1 MATRSRKKSL
11 KGTLIRGA
19 DGSLY
24 HIPDKDLHAYRLP
37 DELTGEAR
45 AFLDRQN
52 VKSKGAHVA
61 ALRGE
66 GLVSA
71 VPKKAVMVGGGRTVM
86 MKGKKTVMVAGG
98 GPVMVAGG
106 KTVMVKGKKAVMVGG
121 GKTVMVKG
129 KKTVMVGPGP
139 VMVSGGRT
147 VMVKGKKTVMVNMD
161 RLKAARKRRRK

>member
-1 MATRSRKKSL
+1 MATRTRKKPA

-45 AFLDRQN
+45 AFLNRQN
-52 VKSKGAHVA
+52 LKSKGARVA
-61 ALRGE
+61 ALRGA
-66 GLVSA
+66 GLVSSMP
-71 VPKKAVMVGGGRTVM
+71 VKKA
-86 MKGKKTVMVAGG
+86 
-98 GPVMVAGG
+98 VMVAGG

-129 KKTVMVGPGP
+129 KKAVMVG
-139 VMVSGGRT
+139 GGKT
-147 VMVKGKKTVMVNMD
+147 VMVKGKKAVMVGGGKTVMVKGKKAVMVNID
-161 RLKAARKRRRK
+161 RLKAISKQKRK